1 MSELESLIK
10 ENRELF
16 DYKEPDKN
24 HENRFKQKLNMTN
37 QFKYR
42 HLLRIAAIIVFGLF
56 IFASGYL
63 NFLKIEDNPDK
74 IIADLDPELRKAVYY
89 YDSQNT
95 DMIEAIKAMDFT
107 SDETKNDIIDDIE
120 NYDNTYKD
128 VLSDLRK
135 YPDND
140 RVINAF
146 LEHYRFKTELLGFII
161 AQLNESQQAKD
172 NY

>member
-1 MSELESLIK
+1 
-10 ENRELF
+10 
-16 DYKEPDKN
+16 
-24 HENRFKQKLNMTN
+24 
-37 QFKYR
+37 
-42 HLLRIAAIIVFGLF
+42 
-56 IFASGYL
+56 
-63 NFLKIEDNPDK
+63 
-74 IIADLDPELRKAVYY
+74 VYY

-140 RVINAF
+140 RVINA
-146 LEHYRFKTELLGFII
+146 L
-161 AQLNESQQAKD
+161 SV
-172 NY
+172 